1 MERSSEKGDAVQSWK
16 FIHNVAHRRPAVF
29 LVVLALAVGAS
40 LSLAGCGG
48 EEEESQPTPRPT
60 VTAAPQPTPMP
71 TPQDRRQWSFLGQR
85 GITTAFPPAD
95 VELYRALLPE
105 QFDVPDQPLVAV
117 SVVDYY
123 DVTLPL
129 VPYREGFVALQ
140 CEYQGRTG
148 WHVLTMPVDDETANV
163 GGRAIGFPKYVASQI
178 TLEEQSGGWLG
189 RVVSEGRTVM
199 EVAFTAKGSA
209 APATGGQSP
218 VAFQLLPPGQGP
230 TVLEVDTVASGE
242 RRTVTTPGSATVSA
256 DAGEPWAGLLG
267 PAGSAVW
274 GSFDEVT
281 GDWSLEPTQLK

>member
-1 MERSSEKGDAVQSWK
+1 MTADP
-16 FIHNVAHRRPAVF
+16 PA
-29 LVVLALAVGAS
+29 
-40 LSLAGCGG
+40 
-48 EEEESQPTPRPT
+48 TP
-60 VTAAPQPTPMP
+60 AP
-71 TPQDRRQWSFLGQR
+71 TPQDRRPWSFQGQR
-85 GITTAFPPAD
+85 DITAAFPPAD
-95 VELYRALLPE
+95 LALYRSLLPE
-105 QFDVPDQPLVAV
+105 SFDMPDQPLVAV
-117 SVVDYY
+117 IVADYY

-129 VPYREGFVALQ
+129 VPYREGYVALQ
-140 CEYQGRTG
+140 CKYQGRTG

-163 GGRAIGFPKYVASQI
+163 GGRSIGFPKYVADQI
-178 TLEEQSGGWLG
+178 TLEEQGGGWMG

-230 TVLEVDTVASGE
+230 TILEVDTVASGE